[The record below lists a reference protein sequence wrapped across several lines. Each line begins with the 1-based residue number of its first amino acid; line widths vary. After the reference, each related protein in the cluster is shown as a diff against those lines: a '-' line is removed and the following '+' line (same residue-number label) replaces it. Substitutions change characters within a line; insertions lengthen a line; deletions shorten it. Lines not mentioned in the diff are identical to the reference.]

1 MKLAGRTALITGAS
15 RGIGRAIALAFA
27 AEGANLAI
35 TARSRA
41 DLDRLTSLVTES
53 ESEQRVRCL
62 PIVADLST
70 ADCAEVIYAEF
81 SKTFDRLDILV
92 NNAGVGSSIDPR
104 PLVEF
109 NNEIWDLTFAVNV
122 KAPYL
127 LCKKFVPGMIENKY
141 GRIVNVASLAA
152 KMGLLH
158 GSAYAASKH
167 ALLGLTRSLAQEV
180 VSDGISVNAICPGA
194 VRTASNEPRLVYDAA
209 RLGKSRQ
216 DYEATMTPLGR
227 RLEPEE
233 MTPMAV
239 YLASEEARV
248 VTGQAFNIDAGVTM
262 W

>member
-1 MKLAGRTALITGAS
+1 MKLANRNALVTGAS

-35 TARSRA
+35 TARSRGE
-41 DLDRLTSLVTES
+41 LDELTALVS
-53 ESEQRVRCL
+53 EKGVRCS
-62 PIVADLST
+62 PIVADLSKP
-70 ADCAEVIYAEF
+70 DCAEVIFAEF
-81 SKTFDRLDILV
+81 AGSFDRLDILV
-92 NNAGVGSSIDPR
+92 NNAGVGSTIDPR

-109 NNEIWDLTFAVNV
+109 RDEIWDLTFAVNTR
-122 KAPYL
+122 APYL
-127 LCKKFVPGMIENKY
+127 LCKKFVPDMIRQKY
-141 GRIVNVASLAA
+141 GRIVNVASLAG

-180 VSDGISVNAICPGA
+180 VGDGITVHAVCPGA
-194 VRTASNEPRLVYDAA
+194 VRTAANEPRLAYDAA

-227 RLEPEE
+227 RLEPDEIA
-233 MTPMAV
+233 PMAV
-239 YLASEEARV
+239 YLASDEASV
-248 VTGQAFNIDAGVTM
+248 VTGQAFSIDGGTTM